1 MTRTEI
7 IGAVAATLTTVAFIP
22 QVHKV
27 LVYRDTHS
35 LSLGMY
41 VIFTTGVML
50 WGIYGYL
57 RADWLIIAANAI
69 NTVLCMTILVVKVR
83 NDVLGHVS
91 R

>member
-35 LSLGMY
+35 LSLGIY
-41 VIFTTGVML
+41 VIFTTAVMQ
-50 WGIYGYL
+50 
-57 RADWLIIAANAI
+57 
-69 NTVLCMTILVVKVR
+69 
-83 NDVLGHVS
+83 
-91 R
+91 